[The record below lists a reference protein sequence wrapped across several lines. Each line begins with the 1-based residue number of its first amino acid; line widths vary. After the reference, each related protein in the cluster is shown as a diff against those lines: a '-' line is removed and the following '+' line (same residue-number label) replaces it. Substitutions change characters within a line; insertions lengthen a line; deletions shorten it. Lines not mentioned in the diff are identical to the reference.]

1 MDRDALCRACVIAI
15 RAETRAGCSVVL
27 PFPRQLRLHVPGLG
41 KHEAWPLPR
50 RSRRDHAPRLEP
62 MPGLLLVDD
71 PRMLP
76 AAVRGQLALF
86 PVRRRLERADFH
98 RFTARSWPEEDVLTQ
113 LARESAAARGL
124 SPTWPGMVMRLV
136 RLALALRDA
145 NGEVLVAEEVLD
157 QVNLPLKE
165 AAGEMLARAGLLQ
178 ARTGPRPPVW
188 PVRGCKDCGS
198 FGITAS
204 RCAGCQ
210 CWRGDPTRYP
220 LGRCPR
226 CERDGLAVHRV
237 ESLCRGCLV
246 YVREYGDTAGPHTQL
261 TFAGVLAHQ
270 LATRAGVL
278 GFTPHKQ
285 SGPATREVSRR
296 RAGRTSP
303 PVSDHL
309 LDPGQPP
316 LFAMEREWTALR
328 GLSATELPALTERAA
343 QLLAGF
349 APLTPVPDPRRP
361 APAGAG
367 VLRVLLAWLGAEAPF
382 SEEDVLGLS
391 ATFSPT
397 ATARALGY
405 LRRQGLLRPAGPAQ
419 QGEDALREIH
429 AGRRQR
435 VSELGR
441 ERRNRRHEA
450 AIAAKLTVLPGPV
463 AAQVRVWVRVMRGQG
478 RRRHRAADYAR
489 IRRNLSTVLPVLKA
503 WASVGL
509 DLRQITAEHIRTE
522 LNQRQGSQ
530 ARAVHHVLRSVFAA
544 LKQEKVVFHN
554 PTLGI
559 SLTTAVPVPT
569 PLPSDRLRGLLD
581 RLDGPRA
588 RLTVGLVAVHGVR
601 PLEVTRLRLDDLD
614 LHRRTLRIRR
624 GKGHQHVVHL
634 DVLTLHLFAAWL
646 TERRRNWPTSD
657 NPHLLITSHCAHHPA
672 QPPMSYCALRAA
684 FDQTGML
691 PKQLWSD
698 RVLDEARHTADPVHL
713 VRVFGIHPHTAVRY
727 VHAAHPDKALPKI
740 R

>member
-1 MDRDALCRACVIAI
+1 MTVWPFTVSRAC
-15 RAETRAGCSVVL
+15 AG
-27 PFPRQLRLHVPGLG
+27 
-41 KHEAWPLPR
+41 
-50 RSRRDHAPRLEP
+50 
-62 MPGLLLVDD
+62 
-71 PRMLP
+71 
-76 AAVRGQLALF
+76 AA
-86 PVRRRLERADFH
+86 
-98 RFTARSWPEEDVLTQ
+98 
-113 LARESAAARGL
+113 
-124 SPTWPGMVMRLV
+124 
-136 RLALALRDA
+136 
-145 NGEVLVAEEVLD
+145 
-157 QVNLPLKE
+157 
-165 AAGEMLARAGLLQ
+165 
-178 ARTGPRPPVW
+178 
-188 PVRGCKDCGS
+188 
-198 FGITAS
+198 
-204 RCAGCQ
+204 
-210 CWRGDPTRYP
+210 
-220 LGRCPR
+220 
-226 CERDGLAVHRV
+226 
-237 ESLCRGCLV
+237 LV

-261 TFAGVLAHQ
+261 TFAGVLARQ

-296 RAGRTSP
+296 RASRTSP

-316 LFAMEREWTALR
+316 LFAMEREWTALC

-361 APAGAG
+361 ASAGAG
-367 VLRVLLAWLGAEAPF
+367 VLRIFLAWLGAEARF
-382 SEEDVLGLS
+382 SEEDILGLS

-435 VSELGR
+435 VSEPGR
-441 ERRNRRHEA
+441 ERCNRRHKA
-450 AIAAKLTVLPGPV
+450 AIADKLTVLPGPV
-463 AAQVRVWVRVMRGQG
+463 AAQVQVWVRVMRGQG
-478 RRRHRAADYAR
+478 RRRHRAADDYAR
-489 IRRNLSTVLPVLKA
+489 IRRNLSTILPVLKA

-530 ARAVHHVLRSVFAA
+530 ARALHHVLRSVFAA

-601 PLEVTRLRLDDLD
+601 PLEVTRVRLDDLD

-624 GKGHQHVVHL
+624 GQGHQHVVHR
-634 DVLTLHLFAAWL
+634 DALTLHPLSLPGSPNAAE
-646 TERRRNWPTSD
+646 TGPPRTTRTCSSRATAPTT
-657 NPHLLITSHCAHHPA
+657 PPSHP
-672 QPPMSYCALRAA
+672 
-684 FDQTGML
+684 
-691 PKQLWSD
+691 
-698 RVLDEARHTADPVHL
+698 
-713 VRVFGIHPHTAVRY
+713 
-727 VHAAHPDKALPKI
+727 
-740 R
+740 

>member
-1 MDRDALCRACVIAI
+1 
-15 RAETRAGCSVVL
+15 
-27 PFPRQLRLHVPGLG
+27 
-41 KHEAWPLPR
+41 
-50 RSRRDHAPRLEP
+50 
-62 MPGLLLVDD
+62 
-71 PRMLP
+71 MLP